1 MQPDFLAVAQAGGQ
15 HSFARELTIQFEEPH
30 SEEPGQS
37 MDPGAMDP
45 GAMDPGAMDPGE
57 TPDAD
62 CAAQNSSSAGPVRR
76 LAEIRKALQ
85 REIGERNFR
94 HWFADR
100 TSITLDGST
109 VRVGVAG
116 SFLLTWMQ
124 RRFTANVLTAVRNAN
139 PGGANPGGIVEW
151 HVVAQPG
158 TLPLSDDD
166 AEARPPAEPGSGHS
180 ISEPASAVSDSS
192 SEDGSE
198 NSGLCVSPL
207 DRKTESPRTA
217 NSCSPSADRSGNSH
231 ELRRFRDLGEF
242 VAGPCNELALTAA
255 KQVALEPGGR
265 YSPLFLHGGVGTGK
279 THLAEGIYREVRRKH
294 PELRTVFMT
303 SEQFTN
309 QFTSALRSHT
319 LPAFRQRFRSV
330 DVLIID
336 DVGFLG
342 GKRVIQEEF
351 LHTFKQLESHGRQ
364 LVVTCDTH
372 PRLMTGA
379 SEELISRFLCGL
391 VCRLENPDAE
401 TRRRIV
407 QARTQT
413 LAVEFDEAALDYI
426 SRRCVS
432 SIRELEGALNTLATW
447 HSMTG
452 RRVTLNAAK
461 TVLADLERDC
471 VRAVKLPEIEAA
483 VSQLFALQRSD
494 LKSGR
499 RTKSVTQP
507 RMLAMFLA
515 RRHTQAAYKEIGE
528 FFGGRN
534 HSTVIAAEK
543 KVEGWL
549 QSNEELKIGGRS
561 WQLSDLVETLEQQLM
576 AG

>member
-1 MQPDFLAVAQAGGQ
+1 MQPDFLAVAQADE
-15 HSFARELTIQFEEPH
+15 HSLARELTISSDTSVPSGPPVEL
-30 SEEPGQS
+30 
-37 MDPGAMDP
+37 GAPELASDHP
-45 GAMDPGAMDPGE
+45 PV
-57 TPDAD
+57 PDSRI
-62 CAAQNSSSAGPVRR
+62 AQVGKS
-76 LAEIRKALQ
+76 LLT
-85 REIGERNFR
+85 EIGQRNFR
-94 HWFADR
+94 HWFAGR
-100 TSITLDGST
+100 TSITIDDNCI
-109 VRVGVAG
+109 RVGVGG

-124 RRFTANVLTAVRNAN
+124 RRFGADVVDAVRRVI
-139 PGGANPGGIVEW
+139 PEGVVEW
-151 HVVAQPG
+151 SVIAQAG
-158 TLPLSDDD
+158 TLSLPDDLASEAGNRSESEGKSSAQGVSTAAPRREDSARTTSD
-166 AEARPPAEPGSGHS
+166 
-180 ISEPASAVSDSS
+180 
-192 SEDGSE
+192 
-198 NSGLCVSPL
+198 LCVSPEGSL
-207 DRKTESPRTA
+207 QQLRRDA
-217 NSCSPSADRSGNSH
+217 DSCSPAATDRAGSPH
-231 ELRRFRDLGEF
+231 ELRRFRDLSEF
-242 VAGPCNELALTAA
+242 VAGPCNELAITAA
-255 KQVALEPGGR
+255 RQVAQLPGDR

-279 THLAEGIYREVRRKH
+279 THLAEGIYREVRRTH
-294 PELRTVFMT
+294 SGLRTVFMT

-330 DVLIID
+330 DVLIVD

-342 GKRVIQEEF
+342 GKRAIQEEF

-364 LVVTCDTH
+364 VVVTCDTH

-391 VCRLENPDAE
+391 VCRLENPDTA
-401 TRRRIV
+401 TRRKIV
-407 QARTQT
+407 QARAEM
-413 LAVEFDEAALDYI
+413 LAAEFDTAALDYI
-426 SRRCVS
+426 SRRFVTS
-432 SIRELEGALNTLATW
+432 VRELEGALNTLETW

-483 VSQLFALQRSD
+483 VSSLFALQQSD

-499 RTKSVTQP
+499 RTKAVTQP

-549 QSNEELKIGGRS
+549 QADEELKIGGRS

>member
-15 HSFARELTIQFEEPH
+15 LSFARELTIQFEEPH

-37 MDPGAMDP
+37 MDPGATV
-45 GAMDPGAMDPGE
+45 PGE
-57 TPDAD
+57 SSDAD
-62 CAAQNSSSAGPVRR
+62 CSTQNPSSAVPDRR
-76 LAEIRKALQ
+76 LAEILEALQ

-100 TSITLDGST
+100 TSITLDGNC

-124 RRFTANVLTAVRNAN
+124 RRFTANVLTAVRN
-139 PGGANPGGIVEW
+139 ANPGGIVEW

-180 ISEPASAVSDSS
+180 ISEPASASAVSDSS

-198 NSGLCVSPL
+198 NFGLCVSPL
-207 DRKTESPRTA
+207 ERKTETRRAA

-231 ELRRFRDLGEF
+231 ELRRFRDLAEF

-255 KQVALEPGGR
+255 KQVALEPGER

-432 SIRELEGALNTLATW
+432 SIRELEGAMNTLVTW

-483 VSQLFALQRSD
+483 VSQLFALQQSD

>member
-15 HSFARELTIQFEEPH
+15 HSLARELTIQ
-30 SEEPGQS
+30 SKEPGRS
-37 MDPGAMDP
+37 IA
-45 GAMDPGAMDPGE
+45 PGE
-57 TPDAD
+57 SADAD
-62 CAAQNSSSAGPVRR
+62 CSTQNSSGADSDHPLAG
-76 LAEIRKALQ
+76 IRKALQ
-85 REIGERNFR
+85 SEIGDRNFR

-100 TSITLDGST
+100 TSITLDRST

-124 RRFTANVLTAVRNAN
+124 RRFAANVLTAARNSIPEA
-139 PGGANPGGIVEW
+139 IVEW
-151 HVVAQPG
+151 HIAAQPG
-158 TLPLSDDD
+158 TLPLSGGDSATQSTAGPVSKDSSC
-166 AEARPPAEPGSGHS
+166 EP
-180 ISEPASAVSDSS
+180 ESAVPDSR
-192 SEDGSE
+192 SEAPV
-198 NSGLCVSPL
+198 LCVSPIETK
-207 DRKTESPRTA
+207 RESETKTETRREA
-217 NSCSPSADRSGNSH
+217 DSCSPSADRSGNPH
-231 ELRRFRDLGEF
+231 ELRRFRDLAEF
-242 VAGPCNELALTAA
+242 VAGPCNELAVTAA
-255 KQVALEPGGR
+255 TQVAHQPGER

-279 THLAEGIYREVRRKH
+279 THLEEGVYREVRRKH
-294 PELRTVFMT
+294 PRLRTVFMT

-330 DVLIID
+330 DVLIVD

-351 LHTFKQLESHGRQ
+351 LHTIKQLESHGRQ

-379 SEELISRFLCGL
+379 SEELVSRFLCGL

-407 QARTQT
+407 QARTQM
-413 LAVEFDEAALDYI
+413 LSAEFDEAALDYI
-426 SRRCVS
+426 SRRFVTS
-432 SIRELEGALNTLATW
+432 VRELEGALNTLETW

-452 RRVTLNAAK
+452 RRVTLNTAK

-471 VRAVKLPEIEAA
+471 VRVVRLPEIEAA
-483 VSQLFALQRSD
+483 VSQLFALQQSD
-494 LKSGR
+494 LKSER
-499 RTKSVTQP
+499 RTKAVTQP

-549 QSNEELKIGGRS
+549 QSDEELKIGGRS

>member
-1 MQPDFLAVAQAGGQ
+1 MQPDFLAVAQAGDE
-15 HSFARELTIQFEEPH
+15 HSLARELTIP
-30 SEEPGQS
+30 SCVPGQTGV
-37 MDPGAMDP
+37 PGDVREP
-45 GAMDPGAMDPGE
+45 VPVQQEPTG
-57 TPDAD
+57 DASD
-62 CAAQNSSSAGPVRR
+62 RR
-76 LAEIRKALQ
+76 LAEVGKALLV
-85 REIGERNFR
+85 EVGERNFR

-100 TSITLDGST
+100 TSITIAGST
-109 VRVGVAG
+109 VRVAVAG

-124 RRFTANVLTAVRNAN
+124 RRFGSNVQDAVRRVI
-139 PGGANPGGIVEW
+139 PESSVEW
-151 HVVAQPG
+151 SVAAQAG
-158 TLPLSDDD
+158 TLPLPDD
-166 AEARPPAEPGSGHS
+166 AGKVDSAGRAEPESSPAEPAVVQAGSGKV
-180 ISEPASAVSDSS
+180 ATRKSAT
-192 SEDGSE
+192 GKF
-198 NSGLCVSPL
+198 NLCVSP
-207 DRKTESPRTA
+207 DETPQESRREA
-217 NSCSPSADRSGNSH
+217 DSCSPTTADRSGSPH
-231 ELRRFRDLGEF
+231 ELRRFRDLVEF
-242 VAGPCNELALTAA
+242 VAGPCNELAVTAA
-255 KQVALEPGGR
+255 RQVAQHPGER

-279 THLAEGIYREVRRKH
+279 THLAEGIYREVRRKRS
-294 PELRTVFMT
+294 ELRTVFMT

-330 DVLIID
+330 DVLIVD

-364 LVVTCDTH
+364 VVITCDTH

-391 VCRLENPDAE
+391 VCRLETPDAD
-401 TRRRIV
+401 TRRKIV
-407 QARTQT
+407 QARSVM
-413 LAVEFDEAALDYI
+413 LDAEFDEAALDYI
-426 SRRCVS
+426 SRRFVTS
-432 SIRELEGALNTLATW
+432 VRELEGALNTLETW

-471 VRAVKLPEIEAA
+471 VRVVKLPEIEAA
-483 VSQLFALQRSD
+483 VSNLFALQQSD

-499 RTKSVTQP
+499 RTKSVSQP

-549 QSNEELKIGGRS
+549 QTSGELKIGGRS